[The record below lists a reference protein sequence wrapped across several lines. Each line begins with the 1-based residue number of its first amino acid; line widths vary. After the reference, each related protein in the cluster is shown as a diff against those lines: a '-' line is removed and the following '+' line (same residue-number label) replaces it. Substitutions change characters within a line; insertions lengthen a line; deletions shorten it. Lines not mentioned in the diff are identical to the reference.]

1 MLQISLFVLLIELK
15 LMLENVHKTIFGWD
29 DNF

>member
-1 MLQISLFVLLIELK
+1 MLEVSLFVLLIELK
-15 LMLENVHKTIFGWD
+15 LMVENVHKTIPDWD

>member
-1 MLQISLFVLLIELK
+1 MLEMSLFVLLIELK
-15 LMLENVHKTIFGWD
+15 LMLENVHKTISGWA